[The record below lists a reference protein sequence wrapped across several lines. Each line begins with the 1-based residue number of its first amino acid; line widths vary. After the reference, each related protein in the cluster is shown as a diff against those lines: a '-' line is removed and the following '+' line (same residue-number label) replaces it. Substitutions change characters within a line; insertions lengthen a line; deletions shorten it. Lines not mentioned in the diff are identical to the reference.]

1 MFLWVPSR
9 SRLAQ
14 SGKGIFPMR
23 HCVAHRKLNRTPA
36 HRLAMRRSMVLNL
49 IEHESI
55 ITTLPKAKEIKA
67 FAEKLITLARNDTV
81 TARRRAVALLNDRRL
96 ADEDAE
102 HKTVVAKLFKVLGPR
117 FADRPGGYTRI
128 VRLAGRRLGDGSAK
142 VVLQF
147 VDQALASTGV
157 RRRRMTKAGASG
169 DTSSKPSVKSAKSAE
184 KAEKKPTKAA
194 EPDAEPT
201 QSQESQD
208 SDSSSG
214 QPDTADQ
221 KQ

>member
-14 SGKGIFPMR
+14 PDKGIFLMR
-23 HCVAHRKLNRTPA
+23 HRVAHRKLNRTSA
-36 HRLAMRRSMVLNL
+36 HRLAMRRSLVLNL

-55 ITTLPKAKEIKA
+55 ITTLPKAKEIKS

-96 ADEDAE
+96 SDEDAE
-102 HKTVVAKLFKVLGPR
+102 HKTVVSKLFKVLGPR

-128 VRLAGRRLGDGSAK
+128 VRLAGRRLGDGSVK

-157 RRRRMTKAGASG
+157 RRRRTTKSG
-169 DTSSKPSVKSAKSAE
+169 SSGEVSSKSAAKPAAKPAE
-184 KAEKKPTKAA
+184 KAEKA
-194 EPDAEPT
+194 EGKTPQDAE
-201 QSQESQD
+201 SAE

-214 QPDTADQ
+214 QPDTVDQ

>member
-1 MFLWVPSR
+1 MFPWVHSR
-9 SRLAQ
+9 NRLTQ
-14 SGKGIFPMR
+14 PGKGIFLMR
-23 HCVAHRKLNRTPA
+23 HRVAHRKLNRTPA
-36 HRLAMRRSMVLNL
+36 HRLALRRSMVLNL

-55 ITTLPKAKEIKA
+55 ITTLAKAKAIRS

-96 ADEDAE
+96 PDEDAE
-102 HKTVVAKLFKVLGPR
+102 HKTVIAKLFKVLGPR

-157 RRRRMTKAGASG
+157 RRRRTTKAAASG
-169 DTSSKPSVKSAKSAE
+169 DTSTKPAAKSAKKAQ
-184 KAEKKPTKAA
+184 KAEKKAPKDA
-194 EPDAEPT
+194 EPDV
-201 QSQESQD
+201 ESALPHESED
-208 SDSSSG
+208 SDSSSE
-214 QPDTADQ
+214 QTDTSDQ
-221 KQ
+221 K

>member
-1 MFLWVPSR
+1 
-9 SRLAQ
+9 
-14 SGKGIFPMR
+14 MR
-23 HCVAHRKLNRTPA
+23 HRVAHRKLNRTSA
-36 HRLAMRRSMVLNL
+36 HRLAMRRSLVLNL

-55 ITTLPKAKEIKA
+55 ITTLPKAKEIKS

-96 ADEDAE
+96 SDEDAE
-102 HKTVVAKLFKVLGPR
+102 HKTVVSKLFKVLGPR

-128 VRLAGRRLGDGSAK
+128 VRLAGRRLGDGSVK

-157 RRRRMTKAGASG
+157 RRRRTTKSG
-169 DTSSKPSVKSAKSAE
+169 SSGEVSSKSAAKPAAKPAE
-184 KAEKKPTKAA
+184 KAEKA
-194 EPDAEPT
+194 EGKTPQDAE
-201 QSQESQD
+201 SAE

-214 QPDTADQ
+214 QPDTVDQ